1 MLLGFSLGGIGLLP
15 LAIRGALD
23 HICVVIRITIL
34 QTYTPETMQGR
45 VSAVESIFLTSSN
58 EIGSFESG
66 LTASWFG
73 LQRSIVLGGVLSM
86 GVTGLI
92 AGMVAPLRKLRRV

>member
-1 MLLGFSLGGIGLLP
+1 M
-15 LAIRGALD
+15 
-23 HICVVIRITIL
+23 
-34 QTYTPETMQGR
+34 QTYTLETMRGR
-45 VSAVESIFLTSSN
+45 VSAVESIFITSSN

-66 LTASWFG
+66 LTAFWFG
-73 LQRSIVLGGVLSM
+73 LQRSIVPGGVLSM